1 MDDRFDDHVRTPR
14 ELSDDDSR
22 SLAGAPPYI
31 QLARRANTAA
41 VWQDLHWTGSL
52 SSYLDCVRDEPGLG
66 RNAFQRMHDMI
77 LGFGRDVPPQGSERP
92 VHYRFFEDPF
102 DHGRDAIFGI
112 EQPLAD
118 IMSHLRAAAHGL
130 GPERRVLLLHGPVGS
145 SKSTIARL
153 IKRGLQDYSRRPEG
167 AIFSY
172 RWHIDGEVH
181 ECPMHE
187 DPLHL
192 LPSEVMGDVLKDL
205 NQRFDGDYTLRHT
218 GDLCPLCR
226 FYTDK
231 LMRESGG
238 DFGAIEKAIEVY
250 RFTLSEQDRLGI
262 GTFQPKD
269 EKNQDSTELTGDIN
283 YRRIAEYGTDSDPRA
298 FNFDGEFHVANRG
311 MIEFIEIL
319 KLDVAFLYDLLG
331 ATQEQTV
338 KPKKFAQTDI
348 DEVILGHT
356 NSPEYRRL
364 QSNELMEA
372 FRDRTCKIDIPY
384 NRRLSQEVRIYRES
398 FGTTSCAGRH
408 LAPHALEAAAMW
420 AVLTRLQEPKNAS
433 LSLVQKM
440 YLYDGQPVSGFTVAT
455 VPELRREA
463 ESEGEGM
470 EGISPRYVQDRIA
483 AALVADGAPPCLSAF
498 DVLDSLEHGLSNH
511 PLMDNDDQRRRFSE
525 LVALVREEFEETI
538 KGEVRLAVVADTEAV
553 RRLCCN
559 YVDSVTVSV
568 SGEGPGD
575 ERLMRSIEEK
585 IGVTESRKSD
595 FRREIVNYIE
605 ALANRGEKFTYM
617 SNPRLRSALEL
628 KLFEDSRDTFKIT
641 AGHSS
646 VVDRDVA
653 EKVELVAGRLVRDG
667 GYCEACAARTLEHV
681 AGVFARGDAK
691 LAAPQEQEPNS

>member
-1 MDDRFDDHVRTPR
+1 MHDDRHDERPVRTPR
-14 ELSDDDSR
+14 ELSEDDGAPI
-22 SLAGAPPYI
+22 AGLPPYI
-31 QLARRANTAA
+31 QLARRNDSRSL
-41 VWQDLHWTGSL
+41 WQDLHWTGTL
-52 SSYLDCVRDEPGLG
+52 STYLELVQEEPRLA
-66 RNAFQRMHDMI
+66 RNAFQRMYDMI
-77 LGFGRDVPPQGSERP
+77 LGFGVDQPPPGSGRP

-102 DHGRDAIFGI
+102 DKGRDAIFGI

-118 IMSHLRAAAHGL
+118 FVAHLRAAAHGL

-153 IKRGLQDYSRRPEG
+153 LKRGLQDYTRRGEG
-167 AIFSY
+167 ALYSY
-172 RWHIDGEVH
+172 RWLLDGEVV

-192 LPSEVMGDVLKDL
+192 LPEEVVGPVYADL
-205 NQRFDGDYTLRHT
+205 NRRYDGDYELRPT
-218 GDLCPLCR
+218 GEPCPLCR
-226 FYTDK
+226 FYMERI
-231 LMRESGG
+231 LRESGG
-238 DFGAIEKAIEVY
+238 DFAAVERSVEVY
-250 RFTLSEQDRLGI
+250 RMTLSEQDRRGI

-283 YRRIAEYGTDSDPRA
+283 YRRIAEFGSDSDPRA

-364 QSNELMEA
+364 QGNELMEA

-384 NRRLSQEVRIYRES
+384 NRRFSQEVRIYRKS
-398 FGTTSCAGRH
+398 FGTTACAGRH
-408 LAPHALEAAAMW
+408 ISPHALDAAAMW
-420 AVLTRLQEPKNAS
+420 AVLTRLHEPKNAS
-433 LSLVQKM
+433 ISLMQKM
-440 YLYDGQPVSGFTVAT
+440 RLYDGQSVTGFTSAT
-455 VPELRREA
+455 AVELRRDA
-463 ESEGEGM
+463 EDEGM
-470 EGISPRYVQDRIA
+470 EGISPRYVQDRVA
-483 AALVADGAPPCLSAF
+483 AALVADGAPPCLTAF
-498 DVLDSLEHGLSNH
+498 DVLDSLEAGLAGH
-511 PLMDNDDQRRRFSE
+511 PLMDNEDRRRQFTE
-525 LVALVREEFEETI
+525 LISLVREEIEETI
-538 KGEVRLAVVADTEAV
+538 KHEVREAVVADTEAV

-559 YVDSVTVSV
+559 YVDAVTAFVR
-568 SGEGPGD
+568 GDGQGD

-595 FRREIVNYIE
+595 FRREIVNYID
-605 ALANRGEKFTYM
+605 ALSARGESFTYT

-641 AGHSS
+641 AGSS
-646 VVDRDVA
+646 TVVDRDVL
-653 EKVELVAGRLVRDG
+653 EKVEVVAGRLVRDA
-667 GYCEACAARTLEHV
+667 GYCEACASRTLEHV

-691 LAAPQEQEPNS
+691 PVAPEQDASS